1 MREREREKEREKI
14 NFEIRSQILKN
25 ERNENRQ
32 CISVAR
38 TIFPENLGFSKNAG
52 NLVFYADIE
61 LLL

>member
-14 NFEIRSQILKN
+14 NFEFRSQILKN

-38 TIFPENLGFSKNAG
+38 TIFPENLGFSKNEG
-52 NLVFYADIE
+52 IWYFM
-61 LLL
+61 